1 MRKQRRHFTPEQK
14 ASIIRE
20 HLLDKVPVSELC
32 DKHGLQPTIFYRWQK
47 ELFEKRALVFERPSS
62 ARPESVLK
70 LSAVSDTGSG
80 SSYVS
85 QEDALAVISILS
97 ADHTK
102 ISGATAFS

>member
-1 MRKQRRHFTPEQK
+1 VE
-14 ASIIRE
+14 
-20 HLLDKVPVSELC
+20 KVPVSDLC
-32 DKHGLQPTIFYRWQK
+32 EEYQLQPTVFYRWQK

-62 ARPESVLK
+62 ARPESILK